1 MNGSIMYDMARQRI
15 ADQRRQAERRRSAWQ
30 AVRAR
35 KQAAATA
42 RRRNAGAAQVPAIPD
57 YAHEMLSAAARGT
70 VPAQE
75 RAAEPGWP
83 TRADR

>member
-15 ADQRRQAERRRSAWQ
+15 ADQHRQAERRRSARQ

-35 KQAAATA
+35 KQAEAAA
-42 RRRNAGAAQVPAIPD
+42 RGRNAGAAQVPVIPD
-57 YAHEMLSAAARGT
+57 YAHEMFSAARDA
-70 VPAQE
+70 VPPQ
-75 RAAEPGWP
+75 RLAAEPGRP